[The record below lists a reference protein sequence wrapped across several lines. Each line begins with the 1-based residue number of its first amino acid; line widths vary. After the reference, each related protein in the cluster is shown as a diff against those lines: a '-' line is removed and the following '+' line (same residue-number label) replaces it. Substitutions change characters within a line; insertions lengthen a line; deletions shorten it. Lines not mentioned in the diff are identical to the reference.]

1 MEKAKV
7 CLQYEDIMAKTC
19 TTRLTDLKQL
29 MKKLRDPLDGC
40 AWDREQTSET
50 LTKYLIEECYEVVA
64 AIENGTQNELLE
76 ELGDLLLQIIFQAQ
90 IAEERELFSLD
101 DIIDTIYNKLIH
113 RHPHIFGTTKF
124 KLSAKEQAQ
133 NWNRIKAEERSKKT
147 PAAESLL
154 HDISD
159 SLPAIQKSLKI
170 QNRVAEIGFDW
181 DNYTDVIKKIYE
193 EINELSEAIDLENE
207 ENITDEF
214 GDILFTLINLSRHIK
229 IDPETALRNANKKF
243 AIRFSKLEELLK
255 AEKTSFTDLSFKEMN
270 SYWLLAKQKV

>member
-1 MEKAKV
+1 
-7 CLQYEDIMAKTC
+7 MAKTC

-64 AIENGTQNELLE
+64 AIENGNQNELLE